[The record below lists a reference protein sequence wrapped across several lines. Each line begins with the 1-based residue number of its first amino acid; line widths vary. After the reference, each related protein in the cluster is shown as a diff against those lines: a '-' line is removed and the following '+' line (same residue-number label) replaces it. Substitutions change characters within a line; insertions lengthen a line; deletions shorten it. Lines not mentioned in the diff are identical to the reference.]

1 MNNNKSNKNNKPS
14 NNNKSSKS
22 SNNNK
27 SSNKLV
33 NSNKL
38 NYSVDLEDR
47 CILQVGC
54 GGVGSSMPYLYV
66 KHFRFKP
73 KRVTIM
79 DKDKVRLEALKKQ
92 FPTINFVHMEMTKS
106 NFKSI
111 FDTYLKKGDVF
122 VDLAWYI
129 GTNDLLELSHE
140 RGIHFTNTAIEQWFD
155 SHDCNLKT
163 AECETL
169 YRHQHAVR
177 KMADKWGN
185 VGPTAVVGHG
195 ANPGW
200 ISHAAKIGISD
211 WVQYLSKKNSND
223 SAVKKAVAAL
233 AVGKYNEAARCL
245 NIQVMHI
252 SERDT
257 QITKVPK
264 KVGEFLCTWSP
275 TGLIEEGA
283 LPAEM
288 GWGTHE
294 NMSEY
299 IKHFKS
305 GPSNEVYM
313 DTIAMNTT
321 VKSYVPGSEVLGMVI
336 PHEEANSLSYFLTV
350 NKGGKAVYR
359 PTVHYAYM
367 LPDVAISSL
376 VEYQAN
382 GMPEVLKNERV
393 IKDDIVS
400 GADTLGVLFM
410 SPKYGKWWTGSDLDI
425 ETSRKLIPH
434 QNATVVQVS
443 PSVVGAIIYALQKP
457 NLSPIFP
464 EDMDSDYIMNMFI
477 KPYLGKWIS
486 KPVVWEPSTKGLPE
500 KYKKEKNFVFQRFL
514 VSPPVTK

>member
-1 MNNNKSNKNNKPS
+1 MNKVTNKNNK
-14 NNNKSSKS
+14 NNVNK
-22 SNNNK
+22 NNVNK
-27 SSNKLV
+27 ANF
-33 NSNKL
+33 
-38 NYSVDLEDR
+38 SVDLENR
-47 CILQVGC
+47 SILQVGC

-66 KHFRFKP
+66 KHFKFIP
-73 KRVTIM
+73 GNITIM
-79 DKDKVRLEALKKQ
+79 DKDKVRLDALKKK
-92 FPTINFVHMEMTKS
+92 FPTINFVNMEMTKN
-106 NFKSI
+106 NFKGI
-111 FDTYLKKGDVF
+111 VDKYLKKGDVF

-129 GTNDLLELSHE
+129 GTNDLLELCHDK
-140 RGIHFTNTAIEQWFD
+140 GIHFTNTAIEQWFD
-155 SHDCNLKT
+155 SNDCNLKT

-169 YRHQHAVR
+169 YRHQHYVR

-185 VGPTAVVGHG
+185 KGATAVVGHG

-200 ISHAAKIGISD
+200 ISHAAKIGIAD
-211 WVQYLSKKNSND
+211 WVQHLSKKNSSD
-223 SAVKKAVAAL
+223 PTIKKAVAAI
-233 AVGKYNEAARCL
+233 ASGKYNEAAKYL

-257 QITKVPK
+257 QITSMPK

-294 NMSEY
+294 NMKEY
-299 IKHFKS
+299 VKHFKS
-305 GPSNEVYM
+305 GPGNEVYM

-350 NKGGKAVYR
+350 KRGGKAVYR

-367 LPDVAISSL
+367 LPDVAIASL

-382 GMPEVLKNERV
+382 GMPDVLKNERV
-393 IKDDIVS
+393 IKDDIIS
-400 GADTLGVLFM
+400 GSDTLGVLFM

-443 PSVVGAIIYALQKP
+443 PSVIAGIIYALQNP
-457 NLSPIFP
+457 NISPIFP
-464 EDMDSDYIMNMFI
+464 EDMNSQYIMDKFI

-514 VSPPVTK
+514 VSPPVTQ